1 MGVELAVSP
10 ESFEVVVK
18 HLLRKARTNVSMMS
32 KETKG
37 SEDVR
42 LQAVLVLRDHDTFC
56 TIEIAGML
64 LLMRADAHQ

>member
-42 LQAVLVLRDHDTFC
+42 LQAVPHVGVGYGSGGFV
-56 TIEIAGML
+56 
-64 LLMRADAHQ
+64 